1 MLDKIK
7 RFFRKLFKL
16 KGRSSLPVPPMNI
29 IVVTLC
35 GAEDYFKILCE
46 VDSVVRVHRT
56 HDGWH
61 CLTLKG
67 FTFNQDDFMR
77 SFFYTLEDAIDYI
90 TERMAKYK

>member
-1 MLDKIK
+1 MIDRIK
-7 RFFRKLFKL
+7 RFFRRLFKL
-16 KGRSSLPVPPMNI
+16 NSKRELPIPPMNI
-29 IVVTLC
+29 IVVNLS
-35 GAEDYFKILCE
+35 GADDYFKIVCE
-46 VDSVVRVHRT
+46 VDSIVRVHRT